1 MAATPSTMP
10 PLGMTAPDFTL
21 PDFEGRD
28 FALGDVETAPGLL
41 IAFICFH
48 CPFVVHIR
56 EEFAKFAREYQ
67 EKGLAV
73 VAVAS
78 NDTDQYPQ
86 DGPDGMAEEV
96 KEGGYTFPYLFDE
109 TQEVAKAY
117 RAACTPDFFL
127 FDGDRK
133 LVYRGQF
140 DDSRPGNEIP
150 VTGKDLRGAVDAI
163 LSGTPVPE
171 EQRSSIGCNIKWKS
185 GNEPDYFG

>member
-1 MAATPSTMP
+1 MGAPPSTMP

-28 FALGDVETAPGLL
+28 FALGDVESAPGLL
-41 IAFICFH
+41 VAFICYH

-127 FDGDRK
+127 FDGDRR

-140 DDSRPGNEIP
+140 DDSRPGNGIP

-163 LSGTPVPE
+163 LSGAPVPE
-171 EQRSSIGCNIKWKS
+171 EQRSSVGCNIKWKS